1 MGNIP
6 VQKHATSDRSFS
18 GRSPKHHNDRKEIRK
33 CRNRK
38 KSQVSTGYADPGDHI
53 KTDFYYDIQSEIF
66 YAFIKNVGWI
76 VLNKHENFRER
87 SSEIIK
93 STGST
98 GSQGPTGPQGITG
111 PTGSTGPHGITG
123 QPGLR
128 GIIGPTGSQGPTGP
142 QGITGQTG
150 PTGPQGITGQTG
162 LQGIIGPT
170 GSQGP
175 TGSPGPVGPTGP
187 GPEIATLSF
196 DRTELY
202 FVGAQ
207 TEPLTLTASGPS
219 SSFTFIT
226 NINLVNT
233 DPNAGFSYLAPQ
245 TPTYILMGGQ
255 SITYSITHTAGF
267 GGSAEFIV
275 TGTDGP
281 VACVFVGSP

>member
-93 STGST
+93 STGS
-98 GSQGPTGPQGITG
+98 
-111 PTGSTGPHGITG
+111 
-123 QPGLR
+123 
-128 GIIGPTGSQGPTGP
+128 TGSQGPTGP